1 MQMAAKA
8 RAARAAA
15 MSDPINDIITPL
27 TVDLYDYTH
36 IALVG
41 ATCSGKTKPKECY
54 NLISD
59 GFIQSALTI
68 INPVDYDKK
77 KFKKNPTFLRTI
89 KNPKWVY
96 VTYKKSIQGVD
107 DFRTLTIRDYQNK
120 VLYKVE
126 TRNIPAD
133 QVYSVLTDM

>member
-1 MQMAAKA
+1 MTIRMTNQE
-8 RAARAAA
+8 R
-15 MSDPINDIITPL
+15 INHAEEL
-27 TVDLYDYTH
+27 LAYYTADKYMERKH
-36 IALVG
+36 WKV
-41 ATCSGKTKPKECY
+41 
-54 NLISD
+54 
-59 GFIQSALTI
+59 
-68 INPVDYDKK
+68 IN
-77 KFKKNPTFLRTI
+77 FLRTI